1 MTPRFKLF
9 VVVATLSWV
18 VAAGAQGVGPYPGR
32 SVDSRTLRVQEKVE
46 NLFVSGQY
54 ERAYT
59 IYRHDLAPI
68 GDKYAQYMVGY
79 MHLAGLGVD
88 EDPLMASAW
97 YRLAAERASSEF
109 LLERDR
115 LLSGMSDV
123 DRVRS
128 DYLYLE
134 LREQYSDAVLLMKL
148 LREDMGALTAIT
160 GSRTSGGTA
169 NSVVS
174 VDARSGESIAASE
187 RVRRLR
193 SRIEARL
200 AFMAETLDTEELPTS
215 VESLDLDAVQAEVN
229 RYVSTLADRDVSAV
243 RSVDR

>member
-1 MTPRFKLF
+1 MISRLF
-9 VVVATLSWV
+9 TIVVALSLV
-18 VAAGAQGVGPYPGR
+18 TSAGAQSVGPYPGK

-79 MHLAGLGVD
+79 MHLMGLGVE
-88 EDPLMASAW
+88 EDPLVASAW

-115 LLSGMSDV
+115 LLGSMSDV

-128 DYLYLE
+128 DNLYLD
-134 LREQYSDAVLLMKL
+134 LRKQYSDAVLLL
-148 LREDMGALTAIT
+148 RLIREDLGALGTIT
-160 GSRTSGGTA
+160 GSRTMGGA
-169 NSVVS
+169 SPVVS
-174 VDARSGESIAASE
+174 VDARSGESMAAAE
-187 RVRRLR
+187 RVRRLK
-193 SRIEARL
+193 SRIESRL
-200 AFMAETLDTEELPTS
+200 NFMAETLDIDDVPDS
-215 VESLDLDAVQAEVN
+215 VDSIDLDEIQAKVDSYVTTITDREVAAAQT
-229 RYVSTLADRDVSAV
+229 SDR
-243 RSVDR
+243 